1 MAAAETRLFFA
12 TDIHGS
18 DWCFRKFVNAAKVY
32 EADVLVLGGDITGKQ
47 LVPIVPHPGGGWR
60 ASEGGVSVRLSS
72 EQERDTLLKRVA
84 MIGAYAIDLVDD
96 EDEDRLRTDAGY
108 RNERF
113 LGAMRGLLES
123 WVRIAEE
130 RLAPQG
136 IPLYMMLG
144 NDDEQELTEIIERS
158 DWVQQA
164 EGNVCRVADRHELV
178 SWGWSTPTPWDTP
191 REQTEA
197 AMAHDIAAMTER
209 LDDPERAIFNF
220 HCPPYESGI
229 DNAPALDAEF
239 RPVVKGGHAKE
250 IPVGSRA
257 VRDAIERCSPLAG
270 LHGHVHDASGTQIV
284 RRTRCF
290 NPGSNYQHGVLRG
303 VLVRLRDG
311 KLRDWTFTRG

>member
-1 MAAAETRLFFA
+1 MAHETRLFFA

-18 DWCFRKFVNAAKVY
+18 DWCFRKFVNAAKAY
-32 EADVLVLGGDITGKQ
+32 RADVLVLGGDITGKQ
-47 LVPIVPHPGGGWR
+47 LVPIVPEPAGGWR
-60 ASEGGVSVRLSS
+60 ASEGGTAVQLRT
-72 EQERDTLLKRVA
+72 EAERDTLLKRAA
-84 MIGAYAIDLVDD
+84 MIGAYALDITDD
-96 EDEDRLRTDAGY
+96 EEEERLRADAAY

-113 LGAMRGLLES
+113 VGAMRDLLES

-130 RLAPQG
+130 RLAPRG
-136 IPLYMMLG
+136 VPLYMMLG

-158 DWVQQA
+158 GWVHQA
-164 EGNVCRVADRHELV
+164 EGSVCKVADRYEMV

-197 AMAHDIAAMTER
+197 EMARSIAAMTER
-209 LDDPERAIFNF
+209 LADPERAIFNL

-229 DNAPALDAEF
+229 DDAPALDDDF
-239 RPVVKGGHAKE
+239 RPIVKGGHPKQ

-257 VRDAIERCSPLAG
+257 VREAIERCGPLIG
-270 LHGHVHDASGTQIV
+270 LHGHVHDASGTQTV
-284 RRTRCF
+284 GQTRCF

-303 VLVRLRDG
+303 VLVRLRNG

>member
-1 MAAAETRLFFA
+1 VAAETRLFFA

-18 DWCFRKFVNAAKVY
+18 DWCFRKFVNAAKAY

-47 LVPIVPHPGGGWR
+47 LVPIVPEPSGGWR
-60 ASEGGVSVRLSS
+60 ASEGGTPLRLRT
-72 EQERDTLLKRVA
+72 EDERATLLKRVA
-84 MIGAYAIDLVDD
+84 MIGAYALSVADD
-96 EDEDRLRTDAGY
+96 EEEERLRADVAY

-113 LGAMRGLLES
+113 LEAMRELLES
-123 WVRIAEE
+123 WVQVAEE

-158 DWVQQA
+158 DWVHQA
-164 EGNVCRVADRHELV
+164 EGRVCRVADQFEMV

-197 AMAHDIAAMTER
+197 EMTQSIAAMTDR
-209 LDDPERAIFNF
+209 LVDPERAIFNL

-229 DNAPALDAEF
+229 DNAPALDADF
-239 RPVVKGGHAKE
+239 RPIVKGGQPKE

-257 VRDAIERCSPLAG
+257 VREAIERCAPLIG
-270 LHGHVHDASGTQIV
+270 LHGHVHDASGTQMV
-284 RRTRCF
+284 GRTRCF

-303 VLVRLRDG
+303 VLVRLRNG